1 MPRLTILLVAPAVLG
16 LAGCTT
22 VAEVTGPPEYAA
34 ARVARAYDCGLRV
47 DRAGVL
53 ARLSREERSR
63 FLHANAAYAVKSYN
77 RPRACDAGERARV
90 QSEVAAL
97 ARR

>member
-1 MPRLTILLVAPAVLG
+1 MPIPKLCLAGPALLA

-22 VAEVTGPPEYAA
+22 VAELPGKPEYVAS
-34 ARVARAYDCGLRV
+34 RVSRAFDCGLRV
-47 DRAGVL
+47 DRAGVMAKL
-53 ARLSREERSR
+53 QREERAR
-63 FLHANAAYAVKSYN
+63 FVAANAAYAVKSYN

-90 QSEVAAL
+90 QNEVAAL